1 MWLRQEVQQQKRAA
15 EAGCDGA
22 EARVARLVALVTMTH
37 LVTWAEVARSRASP
51 RHLEALYR
59 GLDREVGA
67 GLGPVAGAFS
77 RHLSRGARFYL
88 DH

>member
-1 MWLRQEVQQQKRAA
+1 MQQQKRAA
-15 EAGCDGA
+15 EGGCGGA
-22 EARVARLVALVTMTH
+22 EARVGRLVALVTMTH
-37 LVTWAEVARSRASP
+37 LVTWAEVARSQASP

-59 GLDREVGA
+59 GVDREVGA
-67 GLGPVAGAFS
+67 RLGPVAEAFS